1 MRGEQTTLHEA
12 HPARTDG
19 WDETHHHS
27 KVMGDVVVG
36 PDPLGSREPVGR
48 EDKKRLRRARAAP
61 QSAIPA
67 GTAARWFLTWV
78 RLTGGPERAR
88 KRRDKLAWAG
98 RPPGWGGRG
107 GTWGT
112 LVDGTA
118 GWVTST
124 RSDGATETCVPG
136 RCGVGRLEEARAAQR
151 ACAEERGEVVPSK
164 AHTAQ
169 QQMTSPARRLF
180 AVANANT
187 HSRGDRVRRAIG
199 RAGAEAWQ
207 RPLKSPRRA
216 TDTGD
221 PRHTYDYTIQ
231 AAQREQE
238 ASARRAARVEEEEF
252 ERDAEVEREL
262 MTEAYA
268 ECAMCTE
275 EAATAGLGAVGG
287 DAMAEA
293 EEEEGGAA
301 DRGSGT
307 GTEGQEDTGGGARG
321 EAAAARHEEEED
333 DEGGRRGNR
342 AGTRQGTGR
351 AREAARA
358 RAVAAASRAEEVREA
373 APRRE
378 ERQESRRAEREG
390 RAARIAQLAS
400 QQTARVTLTGRPTGG
415 SGCGATAGMA
425 LGAAP

>member
-164 AHTAQ
+164 AHTAR

-187 HSRGDRVRRAIG
+187 HSRGERVRRAIG

-268 ECAMCTE
+268 ECAMGTE

-307 GTEGQEDTGGGARG
+307 GTEGQEDTLVVGRAGRRQPPDMRKRRTMRAEGGAIGRERDRG
-321 EAAAARHEEEED
+321 RAGRGRQLEHGPWRRLHERRRCVRPCHGERGGRRA
-333 DEGGRRGNR
+333 GGRRGKGGPPGLR
-342 AGTRQGTGR
+342 SLHHSTGYIYR
-351 AREAARA
+351 TTYRW
-358 RAVAAASRAEEVREA
+358 
-373 APRRE
+373 
-378 ERQESRRAEREG
+378 
-390 RAARIAQLAS
+390 
-400 QQTARVTLTGRPTGG
+400 
-415 SGCGATAGMA
+415 
-425 LGAAP
+425 